1 MFFSLSTWVL
11 ALVLF
16 LVMGGATAVGL
27 WIGHSVRH
35 DAESLREPFAVMQA
49 ALLGFMGL
57 VLAFGLSLA
66 VQRYEDR
73 RAAVVVEANAIGTT
87 YLRAQ
92 TLSEPERTTSLTLL
106 RQFTDTSI
114 RISNAVPGSSAQR
127 DAVAQSGRIE
137 RQLWGQ
143 AGQAL
148 KAEPTGSAP
157 RLYVDSLNTT
167 FDSQSARVYG
177 LSNRVPTAVLLLEVA
192 GTAVAL
198 GLLALHLSTLGR
210 GLASVALA
218 AVLVMLILVVTF
230 DLDRPTR
237 GLIVVPATPLTD
249 LRATMTLPPAAPA
262 GR

>member
-1 MFFSLSTWVL
+1 
-11 ALVLF
+11 
-16 LVMGGATAVGL
+16 
-27 WIGHSVRH
+27 
-35 DAESLREPFAVMQA
+35 MQA

-66 VQRYEDR
+66 VQRYEAR
-73 RAAVVVEANAIGTT
+73 RDAVVVEANAIGTT

-92 TLSEPERTTSLTLL
+92 TLPEPERSTSLMLL

-114 RISNAVPGSSAQR
+114 RISNSVPGSPAER

-137 RQLWGQ
+137 RQLWAQ

-148 KAEPTGSAP
+148 QAEPTGSAA
-157 RLYVDSLNTT
+157 RLYVDSLNTA

-177 LSNRVPTAVLLLEVA
+177 LTNRVPTAVLLLEVA

-210 GLASVALA
+210 ALTSVVLA
-218 AVLVMLILVVTF
+218 AVLVTLILVVTF

-237 GLIVVPATPLTD
+237 GVIVVPATPLTD
-249 LRATMTLPPAAPA
+249 LRASMALPAAAAPA